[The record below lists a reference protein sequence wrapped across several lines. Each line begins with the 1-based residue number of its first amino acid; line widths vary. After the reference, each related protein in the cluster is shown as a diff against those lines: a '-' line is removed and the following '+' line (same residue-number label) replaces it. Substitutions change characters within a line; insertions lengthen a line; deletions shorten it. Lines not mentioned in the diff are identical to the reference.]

1 MGSSPT
7 SSRNSVPPWA
17 ASNTPG
23 LDSTAPVNAPRTWPN
38 SSLSK
43 RVSTTAEQLIVTKAR
58 PRRGPDWW
66 NARAASSLPLPVS
79 PVRSTTFAGGPHPL
93 TQAERL
99 LHGGAAA
106 EHAAELE
113 LARHLAFE
121 GDDVR
126 AAFDLHPDVDEDLTQ
141 TIEIERLGEVFARAQ
156 LDRFDGAIDRGVR
169 RHQNHFAARDRGPNL
184 AQQVKAVDVRHP
196 QVDHRQVRRFAH
208 QRLHRLAAAPA
219 RDDVE
224 AGLPRQAL
232 NHLQRGRVVVHDEEQ
247 RTGGDRFGRD
257 HGNPIILSRNRP

>member
-1 MGSSPT
+1 MG
-7 SSRNSVPPWA
+7 RLEHAGLGFDRAGERA
-17 ASNTPG
+17 AHM
-23 LDSTAPVNAPRTWPN
+23 
-38 SSLSK
+38 
-43 RVSTTAEQLIVTKAR
+43 AEQFALEEGVDDRRAVDRHEGAAAAR
-58 PRRGPDWW
+58 PRLVERARGELLAA
-66 NARAASSLPLPVS
+66 AR
-79 PVRSTTFAGGPHPL
+79 FAGQEHDLRVRRQPL
-93 TQAERL
+93 NQAERL

-126 AAFDLHPDVDEDLTQ
+126 AAFDLHPDLDEHLTQ
-141 TIEIERLGEVFARAQ
+141 AIEIERLGEVFARAQ

-184 AQQVKAVDVRHP
+184 AQQVEAVDVRHP
-196 QVDHRQVRRFAH
+196 QVDHRQVRRLAH

-232 NHLQRGRVVVHDEEQ
+232 NHFQHGRLVVHDEEQ
-247 RTGGDRFGRD
+247 RTGGGWFGHG